1 MAQIL
6 ELLHVNET
14 FFFQI
19 GIFLTSILVLWFIV
33 FNPYLKAFEERE
45 KATIGSKTQGQNLA
59 EETLKL
65 NSEFEQEARKQS
77 FKLKEFFDKSKKDSA
92 AYMEDKLN
100 QTKKQSE
107 TYLESERLKISTAIL
122 ETKKQL
128 NLEIPKIA
136 DEFKNKIIN

>member
-19 GIFLTSILVLWFIV
+19 GIFLTSILVLWFLV
-33 FNPYLKAFEERE
+33 FNPYLKAYEERE
-45 KATIGSKTQGQNLA
+45 KATVGSKTQGQSLA

-65 NSEFEQEARKQS
+65 NNEFEQEARKQS
-77 FKLKEFFDKSKKDSA
+77 LKLKDFFEKSKKESSSYSEA
-92 AYMEDKLN
+92 RLSE
-100 QTKKQSE
+100 TKKSSESYLDTERKKIQSA
-107 TYLESERLKISTAIL
+107 IS

-128 NLEIPKIA
+128 SIEIPKIA